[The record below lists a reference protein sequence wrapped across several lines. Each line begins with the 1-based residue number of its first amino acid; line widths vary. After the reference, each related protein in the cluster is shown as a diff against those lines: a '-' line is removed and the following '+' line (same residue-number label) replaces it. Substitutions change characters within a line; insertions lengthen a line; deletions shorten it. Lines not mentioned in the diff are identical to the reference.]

1 MLTRLL
7 AALLGATT
15 LGLTGTAAAQQ
26 PTRITIEEA
35 IQRVLRESDEVRI
48 ARAQIELTD
57 AQVTT
62 ARAAGLPQ
70 ARLASNYS
78 QVLKNARAEIVGQ
91 SIFGQN
97 YNYNSNV
104 NLSQVLFQGGRVF
117 AGARAAGDA
126 RRAATESRTEVE
138 ATLAVS
144 VQRAYLTAQLSRE
157 LLAIQRRNNELASER
172 LTLVERLEE
181 AGRAARFDVLRARVE
196 RANLQP
202 ALLQAENAVRLADI
216 ELQRILNLPS
226 DVPIELVSLL
236 DSARLQSVA
245 AVVTD
250 DSAKNPLRASEEAA
264 RSTYDARREGV
275 RVARADFLPTVT
287 AFFQTGFTALPS
299 NNGVP
304 TVLGRTSLAFCPDPA
319 TATRVCQNNGWFPD
333 RNFGLQIAWPLFDG
347 LRTKGNVDLAQAQ
360 VKIAQLQMDQERE
373 RVGVERAQ
381 AWAEFHRAS
390 ATYEAQRE
398 NAGQAEEAFRIA
410 ALRFERGLST
420 QLEVSDAQ
428 LLLLTANTNAARAST
443 EYYLAMAELARAR
456 GLPVPMPPTRST
468 SEQ

>member
-1 MLTRLL
+1 MED
-7 AALLGATT
+7 AV
-15 LGLTGTAAAQQ
+15 
-26 PTRITIEEA
+26 
-35 IQRVLRESDEVRI
+35 QRVLRESDEARI
-48 ARAQIELTD
+48 ARAQVEVAD

-70 ARLASNYS
+70 ARLSSNYS

-97 YNYNSNV
+97 FNYSSNV
-104 NLSQVLFQGGRVF
+104 NFSQVLFQGGRVF
-117 AGARAAGDA
+117 AGSRAAGDF
-126 RRAATESRTEVE
+126 RRAATESRAEIE
-138 ATLAVS
+138 ALLAVS

-157 LLAIQRRNNELASER
+157 LLRIQQRNSELAEER
-172 LTLVERLEE
+172 LALVERLEA

-196 RANLQP
+196 RSNLQP
-202 ALLQAENAVRLADI
+202 TLLQAANAVRLADI

-226 DVPIELVSLL
+226 DVQLDLVSRL
-236 DSARLQSVA
+236 DSAQLQSVA
-245 AVVTD
+245 RVVTA
-250 DSAKNPLRASEEAA
+250 DSGTDPIRASEEAA
-264 RSTYDARREGV
+264 RSTYDARREGI
-275 RVARADFLPTVT
+275 RVARADFLPTVS

-304 TVLGRTSLAFCPDPA
+304 TVRGRTSLDFCPNPS
-319 TATRVCQNNGWFPD
+319 TAARVCQNNGWFPD

-360 VKIAQLQMDQERE
+360 AKIAQLQMEQERE

-390 ATYEAQRE
+390 ATFEAQRE
-398 NAGQAEEAFRIA
+398 NAGQADEAFRIA

-443 EYYLAMAELARAR
+443 DYYLAMADLARAR
-456 GLPVPMPPTRST
+456 GLPVPLPPTRLT
-468 SEQ
+468 SDQ